1 MTKDIVIVDIDGTI
15 SSVGPRIKHLRQSPV
30 DWDSFYA
37 ECFEDNPITEMVEL
51 VKYLSRKYFIVFCT
65 GRRESVREVT
75 VAWIKANMGI
85 DVSDTELLMRPNGDM
100 REDSDVKVE
109 QLILSGVDMQRIA
122 FVLEDRSSV
131 VKAWR
136 DRGIRCLQ
144 VDKGEF

>member
-37 ECFEDNPITEMVEL
+37 ECFEDNPIIEMVEL
-51 VKYLSRKYFIVFCT
+51 VKYLSRKYFIIFCT

-122 FVLEDRSSV
+122 FILEDRSSV
-131 VKAWR
+131 VKMWR